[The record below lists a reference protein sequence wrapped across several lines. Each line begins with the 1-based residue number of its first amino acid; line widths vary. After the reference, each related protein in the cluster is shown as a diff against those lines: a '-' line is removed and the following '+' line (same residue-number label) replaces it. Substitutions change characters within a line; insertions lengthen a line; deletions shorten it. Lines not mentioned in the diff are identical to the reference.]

1 MSIIV
6 RSDTAYQFVA
16 KQVIELQKKKHKG
29 IRNAMF
35 SIESRRYVGNKFKL
49 SAWIKENILE
59 NCTNLESLFDVFAG
73 TGVVTKSMS
82 DVFSMFYLNDFLYS
96 NEVIYK
102 GFF

>member
-1 MSIIV
+1 MSIEKMTTCATFKRIGVSIIV

-59 NCTNLESLFDVFAG
+59 NCTNLESSFR
-73 TGVVTKSMS
+73 
-82 DVFSMFYLNDFLYS
+82 
-96 NEVIYK
+96 
-102 GFF
+102 